1 MCERRQANLVEADL
15 VEADLVE
22 AELKVGSGKWKWKSF
37 CRLRLASDNT

>member
-15 VEADLVE
+15 AEADLVE
-22 AELKVGSGKWKWKSF
+22 AELKVGSGEWKSF